1 MYKKILCLPARY
13 VHSTY
18 ILGTIS
24 YPKNTYL
31 PHFLFE
37 STYLRKYM
45 CRKYHFVDAF
55 WCFVCA
61 MKNEPK
67 KDTYVTMNGR
77 PNEWDGLRRLI
88 ITHTNFSREELL
100 TCQDAVV
107 VREKKVS

>member
-1 MYKKILCLPARY
+1 
-13 VHSTY
+13 
-18 ILGTIS
+18 
-24 YPKNTYL
+24 
-31 PHFLFE
+31 
-37 STYLRKYM
+37 M
-45 CRKYHFVDAF
+45 CRKYNFVDAF

-77 PNEWDGLRRLI
+77 PNEWDGLVRLI

>member
-1 MYKKILCLPARY
+1 MSASKVR
-13 VHSTY
+13 
-18 ILGTIS
+18 
-24 YPKNTYL
+24 TYL
-31 PHFLFE
+31 VQFPIPRIPTCRISFLNSPTLE
-37 STYLRKYM
+37 KEM

-77 PNEWDGLRRLI
+77 PNEWDGLVRLI

>member
-1 MYKKILCLPARY
+1 
-13 VHSTY
+13 
-18 ILGTIS
+18 
-24 YPKNTYL
+24 
-31 PHFLFE
+31 
-37 STYLRKYM
+37 M

-67 KDTYVTMNGR
+67 KDTYVCMNGR
-77 PNEWDGLRRLI
+77 PNEWDGLGRLI

>member
-1 MYKKILCLPARY
+1 
-13 VHSTY
+13 
-18 ILGTIS
+18 
-24 YPKNTYL
+24 
-31 PHFLFE
+31 
-37 STYLRKYM
+37 
-45 CRKYHFVDAF
+45 
-55 WCFVCA
+55 